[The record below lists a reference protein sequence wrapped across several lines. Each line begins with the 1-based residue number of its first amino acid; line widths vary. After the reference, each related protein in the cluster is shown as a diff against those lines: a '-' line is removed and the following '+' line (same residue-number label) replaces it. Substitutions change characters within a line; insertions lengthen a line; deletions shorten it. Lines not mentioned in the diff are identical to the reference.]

1 MQQMNIFF
9 STKTSI
15 FYADMYRSL
24 LSRSFSLVNKMV
36 IGMIKESKS

>member
-9 STKTSI
+9 ASKTSI

-24 LSRSFSLVNKMV
+24 LSRSFSLVHKIV
-36 IGMIKESKS
+36 VGMIKESQL